1 MNYIFNKY
9 KYILF
14 LITVIIISSIIFSY
28 NYNII
33 EKFTGQKF
41 TGCNDQILNNP
52 EKSFYENRDVGDPPK
67 NFYTCGEGKN
77 INFFTDN
84 KSVLEQP
91 ITLPATSHTLNNDNS
106 CINTGI
112 DNQDDIFILK
122 DANTTSTCK
131 STTISVDKIGVE
143 NPIIYTCSDNP
154 KSLDNYTFIGS
165 GGFTSMG
172 RSKLGI
178 GYIRYLDKRCDDLNS
193 KSVAINNFNDCL
205 MSDGSNCQQY
215 IDDLSIIEDEIQ
227 KGIDVGDF
235 DTDTD
240 GNLQFD
246 DSGYLGGYAQD
257 ASQFALP
264 DASLNEVNDNLRE
277 LKNVLAQENET
288 SLETKSTFI
297 TYLFFIII
305 LIITSI
311 MIILNFIKPDIVTAE
326 ILIGYLIFLVLII
339 FITSNYFNVDYGP
352 LNKFF
357 RLHLGN
363 AGSRNIFQ
371 TPGYS
376 ANL

>member
-1 MNYIFNKY
+1 
-9 KYILF
+9 
-14 LITVIIISSIIFSY
+14 
-28 NYNII
+28 
-33 EKFTGQKF
+33 
-41 TGCNDQILNNP
+41 
-52 EKSFYENRDVGDPPK
+52 
-67 NFYTCGEGKN
+67 
-77 INFFTDN
+77 
-84 KSVLEQP
+84 
-91 ITLPATSHTLNNDNS
+91 
-106 CINTGI
+106 
-112 DNQDDIFILK
+112 
-122 DANTTSTCK
+122 
-131 STTISVDKIGVE
+131 
-143 NPIIYTCSDNP
+143 
-154 KSLDNYTFIGS
+154 
-165 GGFTSMG
+165 MG

-178 GYIRYLDKRCDDLNS
+178 DYIRYLDKRCDDLNS

-376 ANL
+376 TNF

>member
-1 MNYIFNKY
+1 
-9 KYILF
+9 
-14 LITVIIISSIIFSY
+14 
-28 NYNII
+28 
-33 EKFTGQKF
+33 
-41 TGCNDQILNNP
+41 
-52 EKSFYENRDVGDPPK
+52 
-67 NFYTCGEGKN
+67 
-77 INFFTDN
+77 
-84 KSVLEQP
+84 
-91 ITLPATSHTLNNDNS
+91 
-106 CINTGI
+106 
-112 DNQDDIFILK
+112 
-122 DANTTSTCK
+122 
-131 STTISVDKIGVE
+131 
-143 NPIIYTCSDNP
+143 
-154 KSLDNYTFIGS
+154 
-165 GGFTSMG
+165 
-172 RSKLGI
+172 
-178 GYIRYLDKRCDDLNS
+178 
-193 KSVAINNFNDCL
+193 

>member
-1 MNYIFNKY
+1 MNSIFNKY

-14 LITVIIISSIIFSY
+14 FITVIIISSIIFTC
-28 NYNII
+28 NYTII
-33 EKFTGQKF
+33 EKFTG
-41 TGCNDQILNNP
+41 CNDKILNNP
-52 EKSFYENRDVGDPPK
+52 NTFYKNRDVGDPPK

-77 INFFTDN
+77 INFFTANNISDD
-84 KSVLEQP
+84 KQP
-91 ITLPATSHTLNNDNS
+91 IILPATSHTLDNDNS

-112 DNQDDIFILK
+112 DNEDDIFILK
-122 DANTTSTCK
+122 DASNRTTCM
-131 STTISVDKIGVE
+131 STTISGDLIGVE
-143 NPIIYTCSDNP
+143 NPVIYTCSDNP

-178 GYIRYLDKRCDDLNS
+178 DYIRYLDKRCDDLYRN
-193 KSVAINNFNDCL
+193 KDEINEYNNCKQNGKDNCEQYINN
-205 MSDGSNCQQY
+205 
-215 IDDLSIIEDEIQ
+215 IEDIQQEIQ
-227 KGIDVGDF
+227 DGIDVGDF
-235 DTDTD
+235 DTDAD
-240 GNLQFD
+240 GNLLFD
-246 DSGYLGGYAQD
+246 TGGYLGSYADD
-257 ASQFALP
+257 ASLFALP

-352 LNKFF
+352 LNKFL

-376 ANL
+376 TNF